1 MARVTVADCLDKVDN
16 RFQLVLLAAK
26 RTRQLTI
33 GGAEAFVP
41 WDNDKPTVVALR
53 EIAEGFITKDLL
65 LQEDDDFADVDQ
77 INMLDALE
85 HAPQVGVSL
94 DDISIDNDGNM
105 TDK

>member
-1 MARVTVADCLDKVDN
+1 
-16 RFQLVLLAAK
+16 
-26 RTRQLTI
+26 
-33 GGAEAFVP
+33 
-41 WDNDKPTVVALR
+41 LR